1 LMSAERSVSP
11 DQESLARELEYH
23 KRRCSELEKRVSKL
37 GSENKELR
45 EKLASLE
52 TTVSA
57 VVARSIGAK
66 EDTGRRR
73 FKKSGRREG
82 HVGASRSRPQHID
95 SLYRRARPVHL
106 P

>member
-1 LMSAERSVSP
+1 MSE
-11 DQESLARELEYH
+11 ESLQRELERYR
-23 KRRCSELEKRVSKL
+23 KRYSELEAKNAELEKQMLKL
-37 GSENKELR
+37 ASENRELR
-45 EKLASLE
+45 EKLSSLE

-66 EDTGRRR
+66 ADTGRRR

-82 HVGASRSRPQHID
+82 P
-95 SLYRRARPVHL
+95 RARAGAGPTGWTR

>member
-1 LMSAERSVSP
+1 MSAERSVSP
-11 DQESLARELEYH
+11 DQESLARELEYY

-57 VVARSIGAK
+57 VVAVVQRHGGQGEA
-66 EDTGRRR
+66 THQG
-73 FKKSGRREG
+73 G
-82 HVGASRSRPQHID
+82 P
-95 SLYRRARPVHL
+95 
-106 P
+106 

>member
-1 LMSAERSVSP
+1 MSAERSVSP
-11 DQESLARELEYH
+11 DHESLARELEYY

-66 EDTGRRR
+66 ADAGRRR
-73 FKKSGRREG
+73 FNESERREG
-82 HVGASRSRPQHID
+82 T
-95 SLYRRARPVHL
+95 RARAGADRNT
-106 P
+106 